1 MIAPG
6 AQPSRY
12 PARATPGLRPLCAR
26 RGNKEPGTKHLAP
39 AATAARGCYA
49 RPARGAEL
57 FRNLRG
63 ETGFPGEQFP
73 EARLRG
79 RGGRGRTATLEFGL
93 AEDRPTLLPSGQILP
108 SHPCAPNSLT
118 HKKFLNVFFF
128 LSFLQ
133 SFLLAAPSPSTS

>member
-1 MIAPG
+1 M
-6 AQPSRY
+6 
-12 PARATPGLRPLCAR
+12 
-26 RGNKEPGTKHLAP
+26 AP
-39 AATAARGCYA
+39 AATAARGCNA

-108 SHPCAPNSLT
+108 SHLCAPNSLT
-118 HKKFLNVFFF
+118 HKKFLMFFF
-128 LSFLQ
+128 SIFSSVLSVGSPFPEYE
-133 SFLLAAPSPSTS
+133 LAPFYA